1 MQYATSVAVRTTS
14 LKFADPVITNY
25 LHQMS
30 TPLNMTM
37 YFMGT
42 EDMFTGMIHMNCGL
56 KDWKAAILLVN
67 QKAIFKLDTGSSA
80 MSFQKNTTK
89 SVQSH
94 YDYLMLGSWHLEAPP
109 QPLVVKQPY
118 LVSTRTSLM
127 Q

>member
-1 MQYATSVAVRTTS
+1 
-14 LKFADPVITNY
+14 
-25 LHQMS
+25 MS

-109 QPLVVKQPY
+109 LTSCGKATIPCQHKDKPY
-118 LVSTRTSLM
+118 AIKFVTVDQNVPKILGLKDVWK
-127 Q
+127 